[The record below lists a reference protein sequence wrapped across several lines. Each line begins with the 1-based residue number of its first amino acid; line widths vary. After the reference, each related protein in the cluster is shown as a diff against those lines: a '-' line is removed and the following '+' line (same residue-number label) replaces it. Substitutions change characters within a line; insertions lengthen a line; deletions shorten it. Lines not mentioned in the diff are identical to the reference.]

1 MKRLVPFLAIS
12 IAVHLVALF
21 SLFHG
26 VRIPKPARLWTAEVL
41 LSALPQPESERL
53 QPANVPAAPKSPTA
67 PQDRPRPRAKHKTEA
82 PPEPRALP
90 APTEAEAQGVKQESS
105 APEAAAPPLPDAG
118 EGPPAPL
125 QAARL
130 GPGAATQAAQ
140 PDFDPTAVDRFWA
153 EVRNR
158 IAKNQTYPLWAR
170 RNNIE
175 GVVVVRFSLT
185 REGRVQKV
193 ELEKSSGHSV
203 LDEAAVQAVLQGD
216 PYPPAPEGVSSAQ
229 LVGKVPIRFSL
240 QSGP

>member
-12 IAVHLVALF
+12 IAVHLVAFF
-21 SLFHG
+21 SLLHG

-41 LSALPQPESERL
+41 LGALPQPEPERL
-53 QPANVPAAPKSPTA
+53 QPASVPAAPKFPA
-67 PQDRPRPRAKHKTEA
+67 PQHRPRPRAKPKTET

-90 APTEAEAQGVKQESS
+90 APTEAEAQGVNQEPS
-105 APEAAAPPLPDAG
+105 APEAAAPPPPDAG
-118 EGPPAPL
+118 EVPPAPL

-130 GPGAATQAAQ
+130 GPGSSTQDAQ

-153 EVRNR
+153 EVRSR

-216 PYPPAPEGVSSAQ
+216 PYPPAPEGVSNAQ